1 MKDGISRTVNVK
13 LTDIENG
20 YFLEKAEDSR
30 GKLFIINLYFKPF
43 DIVEGKSSLYY
54 WNNKN
59 EELYLQ

>member
-1 MKDGISRTVNVK
+1 

-20 YFLEKAEDSR
+20 YFLEKAEKSR